1 MPGRLSDLAAVTATE
16 ASSLSTAATAG
27 ASSPATSSSYGD
39 FVGKR
44 RASGCGERD
53 GCGATCKSNGR
64 NNRVGAPSR
73 APRKEGQR
81 GDLRGP
87 SNLRDGVGAVLE

>member
-44 RASGCGERD
+44 RASGCGERALV
-53 GCGATCKSNGR
+53 GVLLEHVFSYGR
-64 NNRVGAPSR
+64 EI
-73 APRKEGQR
+73 KF
-81 GDLRGP
+81 
-87 SNLRDGVGAVLE
+87 

>member
-39 FVGKR
+39 FFSVGKR
-44 RASGCGERD
+44 RASGCGERALV
-53 GCGATCKSNGR
+53 GVLLEHVFSYGR
-64 NNRVGAPSR
+64 EI
-73 APRKEGQR
+73 KF
-81 GDLRGP
+81 
-87 SNLRDGVGAVLE
+87 